1 MKRGLK
7 KKGSSLVAVLV
18 ICSIILVTATTMI
31 GVATTDVRMRMN
43 ESKKLQNMYKAD
55 SGLEI
60 FNNIILKDSEAAIV
74 YAQNKVKGNDLV
86 GGAIANTSD
95 EDVYNALNKDFKAYF
110 IRALIS
116 GEKDGTNEEVTITD
130 SKSKESVSIVQNLND
145 QIKDEKAKDSRTD
158 DKITISSNDK
168 KISRL
173 ILSLVN
179 YRYITLV
186 NQDGINA
193 DYKNAFSSEIAKPTI
208 KISNI
213 QYNDSEKSI
222 KFTIRSSFSCA
233 ETSTTKLANK
243 KVIETSF
250 KITAPEY
257 ADIINRTN
265 STGEIDIMA
274 PYSNVLTVD
283 GNLDVNS
290 SLTLGGNSW
299 VKGDADTA
307 ASANQS
313 IVFSKYNGG
322 IKLANGKNITTN
334 PVGTTYPGNIYTAG
348 TFSLV
353 NGSTATLSGNLY
365 SSNTYIG
372 PSSTNDSS
380 SRDNTIT
387 VGDMI
392 TYNDLGINSL
402 ASTINM
408 NNYYGI
414 NSTTTD
420 STNGGK
426 NNASKRSSCIIINN
440 YNMDSRLNIN
450 NDAYI
455 AGVAYINTGDE
466 NGDNGEY
473 ETGESIAVRGNYKA
487 YQEALTQ
494 IGETTINP
502 GFKYYDP
509 VSLLETING
518 QAATVQNKRDY
529 FNEYYQHNV
538 FKDGKVT
545 IDGRVY
551 STGAIVTTDNK
562 NANDFDI
569 QDVNVINARRTYAL
583 NVLSMNSNLTD
594 AQLDDVYNDG
604 VVTKTVKGPN
614 GIVNFDAMD
623 PEVRVSVSNPGQ
635 GLVNALSNCAYVL
648 GNDENETIVISPGR
662 ISVEGHTEPPTGTA
676 CTQCFN
682 FAQEGGAD
690 IVNAVIIT
698 KGNVKIEDGVNFN
711 GCIIAGGSVEVGKEE
726 TEEVKN
732 TKGVTLTYDASV
744 VGQII
749 TVNHL
754 SKYFNKNMTVV
765 ERLTV
770 NNGDIINI
778 DPTET
783 NSYNV
788 DGVVD
793 RGLWK
798 LIENQYDR

>member
-74 YAQNKVKGNDLV
+74 YAQNKVQANNLI

-95 EDVYNALNKDFKAYF
+95 EDIYNTLNKDFKAYF
-110 IRALIS
+110 IKALIS
-116 GEKDGTNEEVTITD
+116 GVTVTNEGTITGNQSLD
-130 SKSKESVSIVQNLND
+130 D
-145 QIKDEKAKDSRTD
+145 QYNNIAVDSRTD
-158 DKITISSNDK
+158 ETIIIDQSTTNPVST
-168 KISRL
+168 L
-173 ILSLVN
+173 LVSLKN
-179 YRYITLV
+179 YRYIKSLDAVT
-186 NQDGINA
+186 GITNE
-193 DYKNAFSSEIAKPTI
+193 YKDAFGTAEKPVI
-208 KISNI
+208 KVFDIK
-213 QYNDSEKSI
+213 YNDVEKTI
-222 KFTIRSSFSCA
+222 KFTIRSSFSCS
-233 ETSTTKLANK
+233 ETSNTKLPNK

-265 STGEIDIMA
+265 SSGEIDIMA

-283 GNLDVNS
+283 GNLDINS
-290 SLTLGGNSW
+290 SLTLGGNTW
-299 VKGDADTA
+299 VKGDANTA
-307 ASANQS
+307 ASQNQS

-322 IKLANGKNITTN
+322 IKLASGKNITTN
-334 PVGTTYPGNIYTAG
+334 PVATTGTTYQGNIYTAG

-414 NSTTTD
+414 NSTTTN

-440 YNMDSRLNIN
+440 YNMDSILKIN

-466 NGDNGEY
+466 NSDNGEY

-545 IDGRVY
+545 IGGRIY

-562 NANDFDI
+562 NANDLDI
-569 QDVNVINARRTYAL
+569 QDVNVINARRTYAQT
-583 NVLSMNSNLTD
+583 VLSMNSDLSE
-594 AQLDDVYNDG
+594 AQLDNVYNNG
-604 VVTKTVKGPN
+604 TVIKTVKGSN
-614 GIVNFDAMD
+614 GTTGVVNFGAMD
-623 PEVRVSVSNPGQ
+623 PGVSVSVSNPGQ

-682 FAQEGGAD
+682 FAQENGED

-698 KGNVKIEDGVNFN
+698 KGNVKIEDGVNFK
-711 GCIIAGGSVEVGKEE
+711 GCIIAGGNVEVEE
-726 TEEVKN
+726 GTE
-732 TKGVTLTYDASV
+732 GVELTYNASV

-754 SKYFNKNMTVV
+754 SNYFNENMTVV

-788 DGVVD
+788 DGVVNK
-793 RGLWK
+793 GLWK

>member
-74 YAQNKVKGNDLV
+74 YAQNKVQANNLI

-95 EDVYNALNKDFKAYF
+95 EDIYNTLNKDFKAYF
-110 IRALIS
+110 IKALIS
-116 GEKDGTNEEVTITD
+116 GVTVTNEGTITGYQSLD
-130 SKSKESVSIVQNLND
+130 D
-145 QIKDEKAKDSRTD
+145 QYNNIAVDSRTD
-158 DKITISSNDK
+158 ETIIIDQSTTNPVST
-168 KISRL
+168 L
-173 ILSLVN
+173 LVSLKN
-179 YRYITLV
+179 YRYIKSLDAVT
-186 NQDGINA
+186 GITNE
-193 DYKNAFSSEIAKPTI
+193 YKDAFGTAEKPVI
-208 KISNI
+208 KVFDIK
-213 QYNDSEKSI
+213 YNDAEKSI

-257 ADIINRTN
+257 ADIIKRTN
-265 STGEIDIMA
+265 STGEINIMA

-283 GNLDVNS
+283 GNLDVKN
-290 SLTLGGNSW
+290 SLTLGGNTW

-307 ASANQS
+307 ASQNQS

-322 IKLANGKNITTN
+322 IKLASGKNITTN
-334 PVGTTYPGNIYTAG
+334 PVATTGITYQGNIYTAG

-440 YNMDSRLNIN
+440 YNMNSRLNIA

-466 NGDNGEY
+466 NSDNGEY
-473 ETGESIAVRGNYKA
+473 ETGESIAVRGNYKV

-509 VSLLETING
+509 VKLLETIDG

-529 FNEYYQHNV
+529 FNEYYQNNV

-545 IDGRVY
+545 IGGRVY
-551 STGAIVTTDNK
+551 STGAIVTTNNK
-562 NANDFDI
+562 NADDFDI
-569 QDVNVINARRTYAL
+569 QDVNVINARRRYAL

-662 ISVEGHTEPPTGTA
+662 ISVEGHTEPPTGTD

-682 FAQEGGAD
+682 FAQEAGED

-711 GCIIAGGSVEVGKEE
+711 GCIIAGGNVEIEE
-726 TEEVKN
+726 GTE
-732 TKGVTLTYDASV
+732 GVDLTYNASV

-749 TVNHL
+749 TVNRL
-754 SKYFNKNMTVV
+754 FNYFNQDMNVV
-765 ERLTV
+765 ERLAV
-770 NNGDIINI
+770 NNGDIINV

-788 DGVVD
+788 DSIVNK
-793 RGLWK
+793 GLWK

>member
-74 YAQNKVKGNDLV
+74 YAQNKVQANNLI

-95 EDVYNALNKDFKAYF
+95 EDIYNTLNKDFKAYF
-110 IRALIS
+110 IKALIS
-116 GEKDGTNEEVTITD
+116 GVTVTNEGTITGNQSLD
-130 SKSKESVSIVQNLND
+130 D
-145 QIKDEKAKDSRTD
+145 QYNNIAVDSRTD
-158 DKITISSNDK
+158 ETIIIDQSTTNPVST
-168 KISRL
+168 L
-173 ILSLVN
+173 LVSLKN
-179 YRYITLV
+179 YRYIKSLDAVT
-186 NQDGINA
+186 GITNE
-193 DYKNAFSSEIAKPTI
+193 YKDAFGTAEKPVI
-208 KISNI
+208 KVFDIK
-213 QYNDSEKSI
+213 YNDAEKSI

-265 STGEIDIMA
+265 SSGEIDIMA

-283 GNLDVNS
+283 GNLDINS
-290 SLTLGGNSW
+290 SLTLGGNTW

-307 ASANQS
+307 ASQNQS

-322 IKLANGKNITTN
+322 IKLASGKNITTN
-334 PVGTTYPGNIYTAG
+334 PVATTGTTYQGNIYTAG

-402 ASTINM
+402 ASKINM

-414 NSTTTD
+414 NSTTTN

-440 YNMDSRLNIN
+440 YNMDSKLKIN

-466 NGDNGEY
+466 NSDNGEY

-518 QAATVQNKRDY
+518 QVATVQNKRDY
-529 FNEYYQHNV
+529 FNEYYQNNV

-545 IDGRVY
+545 IGGRVY
-551 STGAIVTTDNK
+551 STGAIVTTDENK
-562 NANDFDI
+562 NANDLDI
-569 QDVNVINARRTYAL
+569 QDVNVINARRTYAQT
-583 NVLSMNSNLTD
+583 VLSMNSDLSEV
-594 AQLDDVYNDG
+594 QLDNVYNNG
-604 VVTKTVKGPN
+604 TVIKTVKGSN
-614 GIVNFDAMD
+614 GTTGVVNFDAMD
-623 PEVRVSVSNPGQ
+623 PGVSVSVSNPGQ

-682 FAQEGGAD
+682 FAQENGQD

-698 KGNVKIEDGVNFN
+698 KGNVKIEDGVNFK
-711 GCIIAGGSVEVGKEE
+711 GCIIAGGNVEVEE
-726 TEEVKN
+726 GTE
-732 TKGVTLTYDASV
+732 GVELTYNASV

-754 SKYFNKNMTVV
+754 SNYFNENMTVV

-788 DGVVD
+788 DGVVNK
-793 RGLWK
+793 GLWK

>member
-74 YAQNKVKGNDLV
+74 YAQNKVQANNLI

-95 EDVYNALNKDFKAYF
+95 EDIYNTLNKDFKAYF
-110 IRALIS
+110 IKALIS
-116 GEKDGTNEEVTITD
+116 GVTVTNEGTITGYQSLD
-130 SKSKESVSIVQNLND
+130 D
-145 QIKDEKAKDSRTD
+145 QYNNIAVDSRTD
-158 DKITISSNDK
+158 ETIIIDQSTTNPVST
-168 KISRL
+168 L
-173 ILSLVN
+173 LVSLKN
-179 YRYITLV
+179 YRYIKSLDAVT
-186 NQDGINA
+186 GITNE
-193 DYKNAFSSEIAKPTI
+193 YKDAFGTAEKPVI
-208 KISNI
+208 KVFDIK
-213 QYNDSEKSI
+213 YNDAEKSI

-265 STGEIDIMA
+265 SSGEIDIMA

-283 GNLDVNS
+283 GNLNVNS
-290 SLTLGGNSW
+290 TLTLGGNTW

-307 ASANQS
+307 ASENQS

-322 IKLANGKNITTN
+322 IKLASGKNITTN
-334 PVGTTYPGNIYTAG
+334 PVATTGTTYQGNIYTAG

-402 ASTINM
+402 ASKINM

-414 NSTTTD
+414 NSTTTN

-440 YNMDSRLNIN
+440 YNMDSKLKIN

-455 AGVAYINTGDE
+455 AGVAYINTGNE
-466 NGDNGEY
+466 NSDNGEY

-494 IGETTINP
+494 IGGNTINP

-509 VSLLETING
+509 VNLLETING
-518 QAATVQNKRDY
+518 QVATVQNKRDY
-529 FNEYYQHNV
+529 FNEYYQNNV

-545 IDGRVY
+545 IGGRVY

-562 NANDFDI
+562 NANDLDI
-569 QDVNVINARRTYAL
+569 QDVNVINARRTYAQT
-583 NVLSMNSNLTD
+583 VLSMNSDLSE
-594 AQLDDVYNDG
+594 AQLDNVYNDG
-604 VVTKTVKGPN
+604 VVTKTVKGSN
-614 GIVNFDAMD
+614 GTAAVVNFDAMD
-623 PEVRVSVSNPGQ
+623 PGVRVSVSNPGQ

-682 FAQEGGAD
+682 FAQENGED

-698 KGNVKIEDGVNFN
+698 KGNVKIEDGVNFK
-711 GCIIAGGSVEVGKEE
+711 GCIIAGGNVEVEE
-726 TEEVKN
+726 GTE
-732 TKGVTLTYDASV
+732 GVELTYNASV

-754 SKYFNKNMTVV
+754 SNYFNENMTVV

-788 DGVVD
+788 DGVVN

>member
-74 YAQNKVKGNDLV
+74 YAQNKVQANNLI

-95 EDVYNALNKDFKAYF
+95 EDIYNTLNKDFKAYF
-110 IRALIS
+110 IKALIS
-116 GEKDGTNEEVTITD
+116 GVTVTNEGTITGYQSLD
-130 SKSKESVSIVQNLND
+130 D
-145 QIKDEKAKDSRTD
+145 QYNNIAVDSRTD
-158 DKITISSNDK
+158 ETIIIDQSTTNPVST
-168 KISRL
+168 L
-173 ILSLVN
+173 LVSLKN
-179 YRYITLV
+179 YRYIKSLDAVT
-186 NQDGINA
+186 GITNE
-193 DYKNAFSSEIAKPTI
+193 YKDAFGTAEKPVI
-208 KISNI
+208 KVFDIK
-213 QYNDSEKSI
+213 YNDVEKTI
-222 KFTIRSSFSCA
+222 KFTIRSSFSCS
-233 ETSTTKLANK
+233 ETSNTKLPNK

-265 STGEIDIMA
+265 SSGEIDIMA

-283 GNLDVNS
+283 GNLDINS
-290 SLTLGGNSW
+290 SLTLGGNTW
-299 VKGDADTA
+299 VKGDANTA

-322 IKLANGKNITTN
+322 IKLASGKNITTN
-334 PVGTTYPGNIYTAG
+334 PVATTGTTYQGNIYTAG

-420 STNGGK
+420 STNSGK

-440 YNMDSRLNIN
+440 YNMTSRLNIA

-466 NGDNGEY
+466 NSDNGEY

-487 YQEALTQ
+487 YQEALTK
-494 IGETTINP
+494 IGENTINP

-509 VSLLETING
+509 VKLLETING

-529 FNEYYQHNV
+529 FNEYYKKNV
-538 FKDGKVT
+538 LSKKDGNVT
-545 IDGRVY
+545 IGGRVY

-562 NANDFDI
+562 NANDLDI
-569 QDVNVINARRTYAL
+569 QDVNVINARRTYAQT
-583 NVLSMNSNLTD
+583 VLSMNSDLSE
-594 AQLDDVYNDG
+594 AQLDNVYNDG
-604 VVTKTVKGPN
+604 VVTKTVKGSN
-614 GIVNFDAMD
+614 GTAAVVNFDAMD
-623 PEVRVSVSNPGQ
+623 PGVSVSVSNPGQ

-682 FAQEGGAD
+682 FAQENGED

-698 KGNVKIEDGVNFN
+698 KGNVKIEDGVNFK
-711 GCIIAGGSVEVGKEE
+711 GCIIAGGNVEVEE
-726 TEEVKN
+726 GTE
-732 TKGVTLTYDASV
+732 GVELTYNASV

-754 SKYFNKNMTVV
+754 SNYFNENMTVV

-788 DGVVD
+788 DGVVNK
-793 RGLWK
+793 GLWK

>member
-74 YAQNKVKGNDLV
+74 YAQNKVQANNLI

-95 EDVYNALNKDFKAYF
+95 EDIYNTLNKDFKAYF
-110 IRALIS
+110 IKALIS
-116 GEKDGTNEEVTITD
+116 GVTVTNEGTITGYQSLD
-130 SKSKESVSIVQNLND
+130 D
-145 QIKDEKAKDSRTD
+145 QYNNIAVDSRTD
-158 DKITISSNDK
+158 ETIIIDQSTTNPVST
-168 KISRL
+168 L
-173 ILSLVN
+173 LVSLKN
-179 YRYITLV
+179 YRYIKSLDAVT
-186 NQDGINA
+186 GITNE
-193 DYKNAFSSEIAKPTI
+193 YKDAFGTAEKPVI
-208 KISNI
+208 KVFDIK
-213 QYNDSEKSI
+213 YNDAEKSI

-265 STGEIDIMA
+265 SSGEIDIMA

-283 GNLDVNS
+283 GNLNVNS
-290 SLTLGGNSW
+290 TLTLGGNTW

-307 ASANQS
+307 ASENQS

-322 IKLANGKNITTN
+322 IKLASGKNITTN
-334 PVGTTYPGNIYTAG
+334 PVATTGTTYQGNIYTAG

-402 ASTINM
+402 ASKINM

-440 YNMDSRLNIN
+440 YNMDSKLKIN

-455 AGVAYINTGDE
+455 AGVAYINTGNE
-466 NGDNGEY
+466 NSDNGEY

-545 IDGRVY
+545 IGGRVY
-551 STGAIVTTDNK
+551 STGAIVTTDENK
-562 NANDFDI
+562 NANDLDI
-569 QDVNVINARRTYAL
+569 QDVNVINARRTYAQT
-583 NVLSMNSNLTD
+583 VLSMNSDLSEV
-594 AQLDDVYNDG
+594 QLDNVYNNG
-604 VVTKTVKGPN
+604 TVIKTVKGSN
-614 GIVNFDAMD
+614 GTTGVVNFDAMD
-623 PEVRVSVSNPGQ
+623 PGVSVSVSNPGQ

-648 GNDENETIVISPGR
+648 GREENETIVISPGR

-682 FAQEGGAD
+682 FAQENGED

-698 KGNVKIEDGVNFN
+698 KGNVKIEDGVNFK
-711 GCIIAGGSVEVGKEE
+711 GCIIAGGNVEVEE
-726 TEEVKN
+726 GTE
-732 TKGVTLTYDASV
+732 GVELTYNASV

-754 SKYFNKNMTVV
+754 SNYFNENMTVV

-788 DGVVD
+788 DGVVN

>member
-74 YAQNKVKGNDLV
+74 YAQNKVQANNLI

-95 EDVYNALNKDFKAYF
+95 EDIYNTLNKDFKAYF
-110 IRALIS
+110 IKALIS
-116 GEKDGTNEEVTITD
+116 GVTVTNEGTITGNQSLD
-130 SKSKESVSIVQNLND
+130 D
-145 QIKDEKAKDSRTD
+145 QYNNIAVDSRTD
-158 DKITISSNDK
+158 ETIIIDQSTTNPVST
-168 KISRL
+168 L
-173 ILSLVN
+173 LVSLKN
-179 YRYITLV
+179 YRYIKSLDAVT
-186 NQDGINA
+186 GITNE
-193 DYKNAFSSEIAKPTI
+193 YKDAFGTAEKPVI
-208 KISNI
+208 KVFDIK
-213 QYNDSEKSI
+213 YNDAEKSI
-222 KFTIRSSFSCA
+222 KFTIRSSFSCS
-233 ETSTTKLANK
+233 ETSNTKLPNK

-265 STGEIDIMA
+265 SSREIDIMA

-283 GNLDVNS
+283 GNLDINS
-290 SLTLGGNSW
+290 SLTLGGNTW

-307 ASANQS
+307 ASQNQS

-322 IKLANGKNITTN
+322 IKLASGKNITTN
-334 PVGTTYPGNIYTAG
+334 PVATTGTTYQGNIYTAG

-414 NSTTTD
+414 NSTTTN

-440 YNMDSRLNIN
+440 YNMTSRLNIA

-466 NGDNGEY
+466 NSDNGEY

-487 YQEALTQ
+487 YQEALTK
-494 IGETTINP
+494 IGENTINP

-509 VSLLETING
+509 VKLLETING
-518 QAATVQNKRDY
+518 EAATVQNKRDY
-529 FNEYYQHNV
+529 FNEYYKKNV
-538 FKDGKVT
+538 LSKKDGNVT
-545 IDGRVY
+545 IGGRVY

-562 NANDFDI
+562 NANDLDI
-569 QDVNVINARRTYAL
+569 QDVNVINARRTYAQT
-583 NVLSMNSNLTD
+583 VLSMNSDLSE
-594 AQLDDVYNDG
+594 AQLDNVYNDG
-604 VVTKTVKGPN
+604 VVTKTVKGSN
-614 GIVNFDAMD
+614 GTTGVVNFDAMD
-623 PEVRVSVSNPGQ
+623 PGVSVSVSNPGQ

-682 FAQEGGAD
+682 FAQENGED

-711 GCIIAGGSVEVGKEE
+711 GCIIAGGNVEVEE
-726 TEEVKN
+726 GTE
-732 TKGVTLTYDASV
+732 GVELTYNASV

-754 SKYFNKNMTVV
+754 SNYFNENMTVV

-788 DGVVD
+788 DGVVNK
-793 RGLWK
+793 GLWK

>member
-1 MKRGLK
+1 MVIKVKRGLK

-74 YAQNKVKGNDLV
+74 YAQNKVQANNLV

-95 EDVYNALNKDFKAYF
+95 EDVYNTLNKDFKAYF
-110 IRALIS
+110 IKGLIS
-116 GEKDGTNEEVTITD
+116 GVTVTNEGTITGNQSLD
-130 SKSKESVSIVQNLND
+130 D
-145 QIKDEKAKDSRTD
+145 QYNNIAVDSRTD
-158 DKITISSNDK
+158 ETIIIDQSTTNPVST
-168 KISRL
+168 L
-173 ILSLVN
+173 LVSLKN
-179 YRYITLV
+179 YRYIKSLDAVT
-186 NQDGINA
+186 GITNE
-193 DYKNAFSSEIAKPTI
+193 YKDAFGTAEKPVI
-208 KISNI
+208 KVFDIK
-213 QYNDSEKSI
+213 YNDVEKSI
-222 KFTIRSSFSCA
+222 KFTIRSSFSCS
-233 ETSTTKLANK
+233 ETSNTKLPNK

-265 STGEIDIMA
+265 SSGEIDIMA

-283 GNLDVNS
+283 GNLDINS
-290 SLTLGGNSW
+290 SLTLGGNTW
-299 VKGDADTA
+299 VKGDANTA

-334 PVGTTYPGNIYTAG
+334 PVATTGITYQGNIYTAG

-414 NSTTTD
+414 NSTTTN

-440 YNMDSRLNIN
+440 YNMDSILKIN

-455 AGVAYINTGDE
+455 AGVAYINTGNE
-466 NGDNGEY
+466 NSDNGEY

-545 IDGRVY
+545 IGGRIY

-562 NANDFDI
+562 NANDLDI
-569 QDVNVINARRTYAL
+569 QDVNVINARRTYAQT
-583 NVLSMNSNLTD
+583 VLSMNSDLSE
-594 AQLDDVYNDG
+594 AQLDNVYNDG
-604 VVTKTVKGPN
+604 VVTKTVKGSN
-614 GIVNFDAMD
+614 GTAAVVNFDAMD
-623 PEVRVSVSNPGQ
+623 PGVSVSVSNPGQ

-662 ISVEGHTEPPTGTA
+662 ISVEGHTEPPTGTD

-690 IVNAVIIT
+690 IVNAVNAVIIT

-711 GCIIAGGSVEVGKEE
+711 GCIIAGGNVEVVEG
-726 TEEVKN
+726 TE
-732 TKGVTLTYDASV
+732 GVELTYNASV

-754 SKYFNKNMTVV
+754 SNYFNENMTVV

-788 DGVVD
+788 DGVVNK
-793 RGLWK
+793 GLWK

>member
-31 GVATTDVRMRMN
+31 GVATTDIRMRMN

-74 YAQNKVKGNDLV
+74 YAQNKVQGNNLV

-95 EDVYNALNKDFKAYF
+95 EDVYNTLNKDFKAYF
-110 IRALIS
+110 IKALLS
-116 GEKDGTNEEVTITD
+116 GVTVTNEGTRTGN
-130 SKSKESVSIVQNLND
+130 QNLDAQYNA
-145 QIKDEKAKDSRTD
+145 IVEDSRTD
-158 DKITISSNDK
+158 ETIIIDQSVTNPVST
-168 KISRL
+168 L
-173 ILSLVN
+173 LVSLKN
-179 YRYITLV
+179 YRYIESLDAAT
-186 NQDGINA
+186 GITNE
-193 DYKNAFSSEIAKPTI
+193 YKDAFGTAEKPVI
-208 KISNI
+208 KVFDIN
-213 QYNDSEKSI
+213 YNDVEKTI
-222 KFTIRSSFSCA
+222 KFTIRSSFSCT

-257 ADIINRTN
+257 ADIIKRTN
-265 STGEIDIMA
+265 SSGEIDIMA

-290 SLTLGGNSW
+290 TLTLGGNAW
-299 VKGDADTA
+299 IKGDADTA
-307 ASANQS
+307 ASQNQS

-322 IKLANGKNITTN
+322 IKLASGKNIITN
-334 PVGTTYPGNIYTAG
+334 SVGANYPGNIYTAG

-440 YNMDSRLNIN
+440 YNMNSRLNIV

-455 AGVAYINTGDE
+455 AGVAYINTGNE
-466 NGDNGEY
+466 NSDNGEY

-509 VSLLETING
+509 VKLLETING

-529 FNEYYQHNV
+529 FNEYYQNNV

-545 IDGRVY
+545 IGGRVY

-569 QDVNVINARRTYAL
+569 QDVNVINARRKYAL

-594 AQLDDVYNDG
+594 AQLDNVYNAG
-604 VVTKTVKGPN
+604 IVTKTVKGSN
-614 GIVNFDAMD
+614 GTAAVVNFDAMD

-682 FAQEGGAD
+682 FEQEAGED

-711 GCIIAGGSVEVGKEE
+711 GCIIAGGNVEIEE
-726 TEEVKN
+726 GTE
-732 TKGVTLTYDASV
+732 GVDLTYNASV

-754 SKYFNKNMTVV
+754 SNYFNQDMNVV
-765 ERLTV
+765 ERLAV
-770 NNGDIINI
+770 NNGDIINV

-788 DGVVD
+788 DSIVNK
-793 RGLWK
+793 GLWK

>member
-74 YAQNKVKGNDLV
+74 YAQNKVQANNLI

-95 EDVYNALNKDFKAYF
+95 EDIYNTLNKDFKAYF
-110 IRALIS
+110 IKALIS
-116 GEKDGTNEEVTITD
+116 GVTVTNEGTITGYQSLD
-130 SKSKESVSIVQNLND
+130 D
-145 QIKDEKAKDSRTD
+145 QYNNIAVDSRTD
-158 DKITISSNDK
+158 ETIIIDQSTTNPVST
-168 KISRL
+168 L
-173 ILSLVN
+173 LVSLKN
-179 YRYITLV
+179 YRYIKSLDAVT
-186 NQDGINA
+186 GITNE
-193 DYKNAFSSEIAKPTI
+193 YKDAFGTAEKPVI
-208 KISNI
+208 KVFDIK
-213 QYNDSEKSI
+213 YNDAEKSI

-257 ADIINRTN
+257 ADIIKRTN
-265 STGEIDIMA
+265 SSGEIDIMA

-283 GNLDVNS
+283 GNLDVKN
-290 SLTLGGNSW
+290 SLTLGGNTW

-307 ASANQS
+307 ASQNQS

-322 IKLANGKNITTN
+322 IKLASGKNITTN
-334 PVGTTYPGNIYTAG
+334 PVATTGITYQGNIYTAG

-402 ASTINM
+402 ASKINM

-440 YNMDSRLNIN
+440 YNMDSKLKIN

-455 AGVAYINTGDE
+455 AGVAYINTGNE
-466 NGDNGEY
+466 NSDNGEY

-494 IGETTINP
+494 IGGNTINP

-509 VSLLETING
+509 VNLLETING
-518 QAATVQNKRDY
+518 QVATVQNKRDY
-529 FNEYYQHNV
+529 FNEYYQNNV

-545 IDGRVY
+545 IGGRVY

-562 NANDFDI
+562 NANDLDI
-569 QDVNVINARRTYAL
+569 QDVNVINARRTYAQT
-583 NVLSMNSNLTD
+583 VLSMNSDLSE
-594 AQLDDVYNDG
+594 AQLDNVYNDG
-604 VVTKTVKGPN
+604 VVTKTVKGSN
-614 GIVNFDAMD
+614 GTAAVVNFDAMD
-623 PEVRVSVSNPGQ
+623 PGVSVSVSNPGQ

-682 FAQEGGAD
+682 FAQENGED

-698 KGNVKIEDGVNFN
+698 KGNVKIEDGVNFK
-711 GCIIAGGSVEVGKEE
+711 GCIIAGGNVEVEE
-726 TEEVKN
+726 GTE
-732 TKGVTLTYDASV
+732 GVELTYNASV

-754 SKYFNKNMTVV
+754 SNYFNENMTVV

-788 DGVVD
+788 DGVVNK
-793 RGLWK
+793 GLWK

>member
-1 MKRGLK
+1 MVIKVKRGLK

-74 YAQNKVKGNDLV
+74 YAQNKVQANNLV

-95 EDVYNALNKDFKAYF
+95 EDVYNTLNKDFKAYF
-110 IRALIS
+110 IKGLIS
-116 GEKDGTNEEVTITD
+116 GVTVTNEGTITGNQSLD
-130 SKSKESVSIVQNLND
+130 D
-145 QIKDEKAKDSRTD
+145 QYNNIAVDSRTD
-158 DKITISSNDK
+158 ETIIIDQSTTNPVST
-168 KISRL
+168 L
-173 ILSLVN
+173 LVSLKN
-179 YRYITLV
+179 YRYIKSLDAVT
-186 NQDGINA
+186 GITNE
-193 DYKNAFSSEIAKPTI
+193 YKDAFGTAEKPVI
-208 KISNI
+208 KVFDIK
-213 QYNDSEKSI
+213 YNDAEKSI

-265 STGEIDIMA
+265 SSGEIDIMA

-283 GNLDVNS
+283 GNLDVKN
-290 SLTLGGNSW
+290 SLTLGGNTW

-307 ASANQS
+307 ASQNQS

-334 PVGTTYPGNIYTAG
+334 PVATTGITYQGNIYTAG

-414 NSTTTD
+414 NSTTTN

-440 YNMDSRLNIN
+440 YNMDSILKIN

-455 AGVAYINTGDE
+455 AGVAYINTGNE
-466 NGDNGEY
+466 NSDNGEY

-545 IDGRVY
+545 IGGRIY

-562 NANDFDI
+562 NANDLDI
-569 QDVNVINARRTYAL
+569 QDVNVINARRTYAQT
-583 NVLSMNSNLTD
+583 VLSMNSDLSE
-594 AQLDDVYNDG
+594 AQLDNVYNDG
-604 VVTKTVKGPN
+604 VVTKTVKGSN
-614 GIVNFDAMD
+614 GTAAVVNFDAMD
-623 PEVRVSVSNPGQ
+623 PGVSVSVSNPGQ

-662 ISVEGHTEPPTGTA
+662 ISVEGHTEPPTGTD

-690 IVNAVIIT
+690 IVNAVNAVIIT

-711 GCIIAGGSVEVGKEE
+711 GCIIAGGNVEVVEG
-726 TEEVKN
+726 TE
-732 TKGVTLTYDASV
+732 GVELTYNASV

-754 SKYFNKNMTVV
+754 SNYFNENMTVV

-788 DGVVD
+788 DGVVNK
-793 RGLWK
+793 GLWK

>member
-31 GVATTDVRMRMN
+31 GVATTDIRMRMN

-74 YAQNKVKGNDLV
+74 YAQNKVQGNNLV

-95 EDVYNALNKDFKAYF
+95 EDVYNTLNKDFKAYF
-110 IRALIS
+110 IKALLS
-116 GEKDGTNEEVTITD
+116 GVTVTNEGTRTGN
-130 SKSKESVSIVQNLND
+130 QNLDAQYNA
-145 QIKDEKAKDSRTD
+145 IVEDSRTD
-158 DKITISSNDK
+158 ETIIIDQSVTNPVST
-168 KISRL
+168 L
-173 ILSLVN
+173 LVSLKN
-179 YRYITLV
+179 YRYIESLDAAT
-186 NQDGINA
+186 GITNE
-193 DYKNAFSSEIAKPTI
+193 YKDAFGTAEKPVI
-208 KISNI
+208 KVFDIN
-213 QYNDSEKSI
+213 YNDVEKTI
-222 KFTIRSSFSCA
+222 KFTIRSSFSCV

-257 ADIINRTN
+257 ADIIKRTN

-290 SLTLGGNSW
+290 TLTLGGNAW
-299 VKGDADTA
+299 IKGDANTA
-307 ASANQS
+307 ASQNQS

-322 IKLANGKNITTN
+322 IKLASSKNIITN
-334 PVGTTYPGNIYTAG
+334 SVGANYPGNIYTAG

-440 YNMDSRLNIN
+440 YNMNSRLNIV

-455 AGVAYINTGDE
+455 AGVAYINTGNE
-466 NGDNGEY
+466 NSDNGEY

-509 VSLLETING
+509 VKLLETING

-529 FNEYYQHNV
+529 FNEYYQNNV

-545 IDGRVY
+545 IGGRVY

-569 QDVNVINARRTYAL
+569 QDVNVINARRKYAL

-594 AQLDDVYNDG
+594 AQLDNVYNAG
-604 VVTKTVKGPN
+604 IVTKTVKGSN
-614 GIVNFDAMD
+614 GTSAVVNFDAMD
-623 PEVRVSVSNPGQ
+623 PGVRVSVSNPGQ

-662 ISVEGHTEPPTGTA
+662 ISVEGHTEPPTGTD

-682 FAQEGGAD
+682 FDPAQN

-698 KGNVKIEDGVNFN
+698 NGNVKIEDGVNFR
-711 GCIIAGGSVEVGKEE
+711 GCIIAGGNVEIEE
-726 TEEVKN
+726 GTE
-732 TKGVTLTYDASV
+732 GVDLTYDSSV

-749 TVNHL
+749 TVNNL
-754 SKYFNKNMTVV
+754 SNYFNQDMNVV
-765 ERLTV
+765 ERLAV
-770 NNGDIINI
+770 NNGDIINV

-788 DGVVD
+788 DSIVNK
-793 RGLWK
+793 GLWK

>member
-31 GVATTDVRMRMN
+31 GVATTDIRMRMN

-74 YAQNKVKGNDLV
+74 YAQNKVQGNNLV

-95 EDVYNALNKDFKAYF
+95 EDVYNTLNKDFKAYF
-110 IRALIS
+110 IKALLS
-116 GEKDGTNEEVTITD
+116 GVTVTNEGTRTGN
-130 SKSKESVSIVQNLND
+130 QNLDAQYNA
-145 QIKDEKAKDSRTD
+145 IVEDSRTD
-158 DKITISSNDK
+158 ETIIIDQSVTNPVST
-168 KISRL
+168 L
-173 ILSLVN
+173 LVSLKN
-179 YRYITLV
+179 YRYIESLDAAT
-186 NQDGINA
+186 GITNE
-193 DYKNAFSSEIAKPTI
+193 YKDAFGTAEKPVI
-208 KISNI
+208 KVFDIN
-213 QYNDSEKSI
+213 YNDVEKTI

-257 ADIINRTN
+257 ADIIKRTN
-265 STGEIDIMA
+265 SSGEIDIMA

-290 SLTLGGNSW
+290 TLTLGGNAW
-299 VKGDADTA
+299 IKGDANTA
-307 ASANQS
+307 ASQNQS

-322 IKLANGKNITTN
+322 IKLASGKNIITN
-334 PVGTTYPGNIYTAG
+334 SVGANYPGNIYTAG

-440 YNMDSRLNIN
+440 YNMNSILNIA

-466 NGDNGEY
+466 NSDDGEY

-509 VSLLETING
+509 VKLLETING

-529 FNEYYQHNV
+529 FNEYYQNNV
-538 FKDGKVT
+538 FKNGNVT
-545 IDGRVY
+545 IGGRVY
-551 STGAIVTTDNK
+551 STGAIVTTNNK
-562 NANDFDI
+562 NADDFDI

-583 NVLSMNSNLTD
+583 NVLSMNSNLTA
-594 AQLDDVYNDG
+594 AQLDNVYNDG
-604 VVTKTVKGPN
+604 VVTRTVKGSN
-614 GIVNFDAMD
+614 GTIPVVNFGAMA
-623 PEVRVSVSNPGQ
+623 PGVSVSVSNPGQ

-662 ISVEGHTEPPTGTA
+662 ISVEGHTEPPTGTD

-682 FAQEGGAD
+682 FEQEAGED

-698 KGNVKIEDGVNFN
+698 NGNVKIEDGVNFR
-711 GCIIAGGSVEVGKEE
+711 GCIIAGGNVEIEE
-726 TEEVKN
+726 GTE
-732 TKGVTLTYDASV
+732 GVDLTYDSSV

-749 TVNHL
+749 TVNNL
-754 SKYFNKNMTVV
+754 SNYFNQDMNVV
-765 ERLTV
+765 ERLAV
-770 NNGDIINI
+770 NNGDIINV

-788 DGVVD
+788 DSIVNK
-793 RGLWK
+793 GLWK

>member
-74 YAQNKVKGNDLV
+74 YAQNKVQANNLI

-95 EDVYNALNKDFKAYF
+95 EDIYNTLNKDFKAYF
-110 IRALIS
+110 IKALIS
-116 GEKDGTNEEVTITD
+116 GVTVTNEGTITGYQSLD
-130 SKSKESVSIVQNLND
+130 D
-145 QIKDEKAKDSRTD
+145 QYNNIAVDSRTD
-158 DKITISSNDK
+158 ETIIIDQSTTNPVST
-168 KISRL
+168 L
-173 ILSLVN
+173 LVSLKN
-179 YRYITLV
+179 YRYIKSLDAVT
-186 NQDGINA
+186 GITNE
-193 DYKNAFSSEIAKPTI
+193 YKDAFGTAEKPVI
-208 KISNI
+208 KVFDIK
-213 QYNDSEKSI
+213 YNDAEKSI

-257 ADIINRTN
+257 ADIIKRTN
-265 STGEIDIMA
+265 SSGEIDIMA

-283 GNLDVNS
+283 GNLDVKN
-290 SLTLGGNSW
+290 SLTLGGNTW

-307 ASANQS
+307 ASQNQS

-322 IKLANGKNITTN
+322 IKLASGKNITTN
-334 PVGTTYPGNIYTAG
+334 PVATTGTTYQGNIYTAG

-402 ASTINM
+402 ASKINM

-440 YNMDSRLNIN
+440 YNMDSKLKIN

-455 AGVAYINTGDE
+455 AGVAYINTGNE
-466 NGDNGEY
+466 NSDNGEY

-494 IGETTINP
+494 IGGNTINP

-509 VSLLETING
+509 VNLLETING
-518 QAATVQNKRDY
+518 QVATVQNKRDY
-529 FNEYYQHNV
+529 FNEYYQNNV

-545 IDGRVY
+545 IGGRVY

-562 NANDFDI
+562 NANDLDI
-569 QDVNVINARRTYAL
+569 QDVNVINARRTYAQT
-583 NVLSMNSNLTD
+583 VLSMNSDLSE
-594 AQLDDVYNDG
+594 AQLDNVYNDG
-604 VVTKTVKGPN
+604 VVTKTVKGSN
-614 GIVNFDAMD
+614 GTAAVVNFDAMD
-623 PEVRVSVSNPGQ
+623 PGVSVSVSNPGQ

-682 FAQEGGAD
+682 FAQENGED

-698 KGNVKIEDGVNFN
+698 KGNVKIEDGVNFK
-711 GCIIAGGSVEVGKEE
+711 GCIIAGGNVEVEE
-726 TEEVKN
+726 GTE
-732 TKGVTLTYDASV
+732 GVELTYNASV

-754 SKYFNKNMTVV
+754 SNYFNENMTVV

-788 DGVVD
+788 DGVVNK
-793 RGLWK
+793 GLWK

>member
-74 YAQNKVKGNDLV
+74 YAQNKVQANNLI

-95 EDVYNALNKDFKAYF
+95 EDIYNTLNKDFKAYF
-110 IRALIS
+110 IKALIS
-116 GEKDGTNEEVTITD
+116 GVTVTNEGTITGNQSLD
-130 SKSKESVSIVQNLND
+130 D
-145 QIKDEKAKDSRTD
+145 QYNNIAVDSRTD
-158 DKITISSNDK
+158 ETIIIDQSTTNPVST
-168 KISRL
+168 L
-173 ILSLVN
+173 LVSLKN
-179 YRYITLV
+179 YRYIKSLDAVT
-186 NQDGINA
+186 GITNE
-193 DYKNAFSSEIAKPTI
+193 YKDAFGTAEKPVI
-208 KISNI
+208 KVFDIK
-213 QYNDSEKSI
+213 YNDAEKSI

-265 STGEIDIMA
+265 SSGEIDIMA

-283 GNLDVNS
+283 GNLDINS
-290 SLTLGGNSW
+290 SLTLGGNTW
-299 VKGDADTA
+299 VKGDANTA
-307 ASANQS
+307 ASQNQS

-322 IKLANGKNITTN
+322 IKLASGKNITTN
-334 PVGTTYPGNIYTAG
+334 PVATTGTTYQGNIYTAG

-402 ASTINM
+402 ASKINM

-414 NSTTTD
+414 NSTTTN

-440 YNMDSRLNIN
+440 YNMDSKLKIN

-466 NGDNGEY
+466 NSDNGEY

-518 QAATVQNKRDY
+518 QVATVQNKRDY
-529 FNEYYQHNV
+529 FNEYYQNNV

-545 IDGRVY
+545 IGGRVY

-562 NANDFDI
+562 NANDLDI
-569 QDVNVINARRTYAL
+569 QDVNVINARRTYAQT
-583 NVLSMNSNLTD
+583 VLSMNSDLSE
-594 AQLDDVYNDG
+594 AQLDNVYNDG
-604 VVTKTVKGPN
+604 VVTKTVKGSN
-614 GIVNFDAMD
+614 GTAAVVNFDAMD
-623 PEVRVSVSNPGQ
+623 PGVSVSVSNPGQ

-682 FAQEGGAD
+682 FAQENGED

-698 KGNVKIEDGVNFN
+698 KGNVKIEDGVNFK
-711 GCIIAGGSVEVGKEE
+711 GCIIAGGNVEVEE
-726 TEEVKN
+726 GTE
-732 TKGVTLTYDASV
+732 GVELTYNASV

-754 SKYFNKNMTVV
+754 SNYFNENMTVV

-788 DGVVD
+788 DGVVNK
-793 RGLWK
+793 GLWK

>member
-74 YAQNKVKGNDLV
+74 YAQNKVQANNLI

-95 EDVYNALNKDFKAYF
+95 EDIYNTLNKDFKAYF
-110 IRALIS
+110 IKALIS
-116 GEKDGTNEEVTITD
+116 GVTVTNEGTITGNQSLD
-130 SKSKESVSIVQNLND
+130 D
-145 QIKDEKAKDSRTD
+145 QYNNIAVDSRTD
-158 DKITISSNDK
+158 ETIIIDQSTTNPVST
-168 KISRL
+168 L
-173 ILSLVN
+173 LVSLKN
-179 YRYITLV
+179 YRYIKSLDAVT
-186 NQDGINA
+186 GITNE
-193 DYKNAFSSEIAKPTI
+193 YKDAFGTAEKPVI
-208 KISNI
+208 KVFDIK
-213 QYNDSEKSI
+213 YNDAEKSI

-265 STGEIDIMA
+265 SSGEIDIMA

-283 GNLDVNS
+283 GNLDINS
-290 SLTLGGNSW
+290 SLTLGGNTW
-299 VKGDADTA
+299 VKGDANTA
-307 ASANQS
+307 ASQNQS

-322 IKLANGKNITTN
+322 IKLASGKNITTN
-334 PVGTTYPGNIYTAG
+334 PVATTGTTYQGNIYTAG

-402 ASTINM
+402 ASKINM

-414 NSTTTD
+414 NSTTTN

-440 YNMDSRLNIN
+440 YNMDSKLKIN

-455 AGVAYINTGDE
+455 AGVAYINTGNE
-466 NGDNGEY
+466 NSDNGEY

-509 VSLLETING
+509 VNLLETING
-518 QAATVQNKRDY
+518 QVATVQNKRDY
-529 FNEYYQHNV
+529 FNEYYQNNV

-545 IDGRVY
+545 IGGRVY

-562 NANDFDI
+562 NANDLDI
-569 QDVNVINARRTYAL
+569 QDVNVINARRTYAQT
-583 NVLSMNSNLTD
+583 VLSMNSDLSE
-594 AQLDDVYNDG
+594 AQLDNVYNDG
-604 VVTKTVKGPN
+604 VVTKTVKGSN
-614 GIVNFDAMD
+614 GTAAVVNFDAMD
-623 PEVRVSVSNPGQ
+623 PGVSVSVSNPGQ

-682 FAQEGGAD
+682 FAQENGED

-698 KGNVKIEDGVNFN
+698 KGNVKIEDGVNFK
-711 GCIIAGGSVEVGKEE
+711 GCIIAGGNVEVEE
-726 TEEVKN
+726 GTE
-732 TKGVTLTYDASV
+732 GVELTYNASV

-754 SKYFNKNMTVV
+754 SNYFNENMTVV

-788 DGVVD
+788 DGVVNK
-793 RGLWK
+793 GLWK

>member
-74 YAQNKVKGNDLV
+74 YAQNKVQANNLI

-95 EDVYNALNKDFKAYF
+95 EDIYNTLNKDFKAYF
-110 IRALIS
+110 IKALIS
-116 GEKDGTNEEVTITD
+116 GVTVTNEGTITGYQSLD
-130 SKSKESVSIVQNLND
+130 D
-145 QIKDEKAKDSRTD
+145 QYNNIAVDSRTD
-158 DKITISSNDK
+158 ETIIIDQSTTNPVST
-168 KISRL
+168 L
-173 ILSLVN
+173 LVSLKN
-179 YRYITLV
+179 YRYIKSLDAVT
-186 NQDGINA
+186 GITNE
-193 DYKNAFSSEIAKPTI
+193 YKDAFGTAEKPVI
-208 KISNI
+208 KVFDIK
-213 QYNDSEKSI
+213 YNDAEKSI

-265 STGEIDIMA
+265 SSGEIDIMA

-283 GNLDVNS
+283 GNLDINS
-290 SLTLGGNSW
+290 SLTLGGNTW

-322 IKLANGKNITTN
+322 IKLASGKNITTN
-334 PVGTTYPGNIYTAG
+334 PVATTGTTYQGNIYTAG

-402 ASTINM
+402 ASKINM

-414 NSTTTD
+414 NSTTTN

-440 YNMDSRLNIN
+440 YNMDSILKIN

-455 AGVAYINTGDE
+455 AGVAYINTGNE
-466 NGDNGEY
+466 NSDNGEY

-545 IDGRVY
+545 IGGRVY
-551 STGAIVTTDNK
+551 STGAIVTTDENK
-562 NANDFDI
+562 NANDLDI
-569 QDVNVINARRTYAL
+569 QDVNVINARRTYAQT
-583 NVLSMNSNLTD
+583 VLSMNSDLSE
-594 AQLDDVYNDG
+594 AQLDNVYNDG
-604 VVTKTVKGPN
+604 VVTKTVKGSN
-614 GIVNFDAMD
+614 GTAAVVNFDAMD
-623 PEVRVSVSNPGQ
+623 PGVSVSVSNPGQ

-662 ISVEGHTEPPTGTA
+662 ISVEGHTEPPTGTD

-711 GCIIAGGSVEVGKEE
+711 GCIIAGGNVEVVEG
-726 TEEVKN
+726 N
-732 TKGVTLTYDASV
+732 RGVNLTYDASV

-754 SKYFNKNMTVV
+754 SNYFNENMTVV

-788 DGVVD
+788 DGVVNK
-793 RGLWK
+793 GLWK

>member
-74 YAQNKVKGNDLV
+74 YAQNKVQANNLI

-95 EDVYNALNKDFKAYF
+95 EDIYNTLNKDFKAYF
-110 IRALIS
+110 IKALIS
-116 GEKDGTNEEVTITD
+116 GVTVTNEGTITGNQSLD
-130 SKSKESVSIVQNLND
+130 D
-145 QIKDEKAKDSRTD
+145 QYNNIAVDSRTD
-158 DKITISSNDK
+158 ETIIIDQSTTNPVST
-168 KISRL
+168 L
-173 ILSLVN
+173 LVSLKN
-179 YRYITLV
+179 YRYIKSLDAVT
-186 NQDGINA
+186 GITNE
-193 DYKNAFSSEIAKPTI
+193 YKDAFGTAEKPVI
-208 KISNI
+208 KVFDIK
-213 QYNDSEKSI
+213 YNDAEKSI

-265 STGEIDIMA
+265 SSGEIDIMA

-283 GNLDVNS
+283 GNLDINS
-290 SLTLGGNSW
+290 SLTLGGNTW

-307 ASANQS
+307 ASQNQS

-322 IKLANGKNITTN
+322 IKLASGKNITTN
-334 PVGTTYPGNIYTAG
+334 PVATTGTTYQGNIYTAG

-402 ASTINM
+402 ASKINM

-414 NSTTTD
+414 NSTTTN

-440 YNMDSRLNIN
+440 YNMDSKLKIN

-466 NGDNGEY
+466 NSDNGEY

-518 QAATVQNKRDY
+518 QVATVQNKRDY
-529 FNEYYQHNV
+529 FNEYYQNNV

-545 IDGRVY
+545 IGGRVY

-562 NANDFDI
+562 NANDLDI
-569 QDVNVINARRTYAL
+569 QDVNVINARRTYAQT
-583 NVLSMNSNLTD
+583 VLSMNSDLSE
-594 AQLDDVYNDG
+594 AQLDNVYNDG
-604 VVTKTVKGPN
+604 VVTKTVKGSN
-614 GIVNFDAMD
+614 GTAAVVNFDAMD
-623 PEVRVSVSNPGQ
+623 PGVSVSVSNPGQ

-682 FAQEGGAD
+682 FAQENGED

-698 KGNVKIEDGVNFN
+698 KGNVKIEDGVNFK
-711 GCIIAGGSVEVGKEE
+711 GCIIAGGNVEVEE
-726 TEEVKN
+726 GTE
-732 TKGVTLTYDASV
+732 GVELTYNASV

-754 SKYFNKNMTVV
+754 SNYFNENMTVV

-788 DGVVD
+788 DGVVNK
-793 RGLWK
+793 GLWK

>member
-31 GVATTDVRMRMN
+31 GVATTDIRMRMN

-74 YAQNKVKGNDLV
+74 YAQNKVQGNNLV

-95 EDVYNALNKDFKAYF
+95 EDVYNTLNKDFKAYF
-110 IRALIS
+110 IKALLS
-116 GEKDGTNEEVTITD
+116 GVTVTNEGTMTGN
-130 SKSKESVSIVQNLND
+130 QNLDAQYNN
-145 QIKDEKAKDSRTD
+145 IVEDSRTD
-158 DKITISSNDK
+158 ETIIINQSTTNPVST
-168 KISRL
+168 L
-173 ILSLVN
+173 LVSLKN
-179 YRYITLV
+179 YRYIKTLDAATNITNEYKDAFGTSEKPV
-186 NQDGINA
+186 IKVFNIN
-193 DYKNAFSSEIAKPTI
+193 
-208 KISNI
+208 
-213 QYNDSEKSI
+213 YNDVEKTI

-283 GNLDVNS
+283 GNLNVNS
-290 SLTLGGNSW
+290 TLTLGGNSW
-299 VKGDADTA
+299 IKGDADTA
-307 ASANQS
+307 ASQNQS

-322 IKLANGKNITTN
+322 IKLASGKNIITN
-334 PVGTTYPGNIYTAG
+334 SVGANYPGNIYTAG

-365 SSNTYIG
+365 SSNTYVG

-380 SRDNTIT
+380 SRGNTIT

-402 ASTINM
+402 GSTINM

-414 NSTTTD
+414 NNTTND

-440 YNMDSRLNIN
+440 YNMNSRLNIA

-466 NGDNGEY
+466 NSDDGEY
-473 ETGESIAVRGNYKA
+473 ETGESIAVRGNYKV

-494 IGETTINP
+494 IGGSTINP
-502 GFKYYDP
+502 GFRYYDP
-509 VSLLETING
+509 VKLLETING

-529 FNEYYQHNV
+529 FNEYYQNNV
-538 FKDGKVT
+538 FKDGNVT
-545 IDGRVY
+545 IGGRVY
-551 STGAIVTTDNK
+551 STGAIVTTNNK
-562 NANDFDI
+562 NADDFDI

-583 NVLSMNSNLTD
+583 NVLSMNSNLTG
-594 AQLDDVYNDG
+594 AQLDNVYNDG
-604 VVTKTVKGPN
+604 VVTKTVKGSN
-614 GIVNFDAMD
+614 GTIQVVNFGAMD
-623 PEVRVSVSNPGQ
+623 PGVRVSVSNPGQ

-648 GNDENETIVISPGR
+648 GNDENETILISPER
-662 ISVEGHTEPPTGTA
+662 ISVEGHTEPPTGTD

-682 FAQEGGAD
+682 FDPAQN

-698 KGNVKIEDGVNFN
+698 SGNVKIEDGVNFR
-711 GCIIAGGSVEVGKEE
+711 GCIIAGGNVEIEE
-726 TEEVKN
+726 GTE
-732 TKGVTLTYDASV
+732 GVDLTYDSSV

-749 TVNHL
+749 TVNNL
-754 SKYFNKNMTVV
+754 ANYFNQEMNVV
-765 ERLTV
+765 ERLVV

-788 DGVVD
+788 DSIVNK
-793 RGLWK
+793 GLWK

>member
-31 GVATTDVRMRMN
+31 GVATTDIRMRMN

-74 YAQNKVKGNDLV
+74 YAQNKVQDNNLV

-95 EDVYNALNKDFKAYF
+95 EDVYNTLNKDFKAYF
-110 IRALIS
+110 IKALLS
-116 GEKDGTNEEVTITD
+116 GVTVTNEGTMTGN
-130 SKSKESVSIVQNLND
+130 QNLDNQYD
-145 QIKDEKAKDSRTD
+145 TIVEDSRTD
-158 DKITISSNDK
+158 ETIIIDQSVTNPVST
-168 KISRL
+168 L
-173 ILSLVN
+173 LVSLKN
-179 YRYITLV
+179 YRYIKTL
-186 NQDGINA
+186 DAATGITNE
-193 DYKNAFSSEIAKPTI
+193 YKDAFGTAEKPVI
-208 KISNI
+208 KVFDIN
-213 QYNDSEKSI
+213 YNDAEKTI

-257 ADIINRTN
+257 ADIIKRTN
-265 STGEIDIMA
+265 SSGEIDIMA

-290 SLTLGGNSW
+290 TLTLGGNSW
-299 VKGDADTA
+299 IKGDADTA
-307 ASANQS
+307 ASQNQS

-322 IKLANGKNITTN
+322 IKLASGKNITTN
-334 PVGTTYPGNIYTAG
+334 PVATTGITYQGNIYTAG

-440 YNMDSRLNIN
+440 YNMNSRLNIA

-466 NGDNGEY
+466 NSDNGEY
-473 ETGESIAVRGNYKA
+473 ETGESIAVRGNYKV

-509 VSLLETING
+509 VKLLETING

-529 FNEYYQHNV
+529 FNEYYQNNV
-538 FKDGKVT
+538 FKNGNVT
-545 IDGRVY
+545 IGGRVY

-569 QDVNVINARRTYAL
+569 QDVNVINARRKYAL

-594 AQLDDVYNDG
+594 AQLDNVYNDG
-604 VVTKTVKGPN
+604 VVTRTVKGSN
-614 GIVNFDAMD
+614 GTAAVVNFDAMA
-623 PEVRVSVSNPGQ
+623 PGVSVSVSNPGQ

-662 ISVEGHTEPPTGTA
+662 ISVEGHTEPPTGTD

-682 FAQEGGAD
+682 FAQEAGED

-711 GCIIAGGSVEVGKEE
+711 GCIIAGGNVEIEE
-726 TEEVKN
+726 GTE
-732 TKGVTLTYDASV
+732 GVDLTYNASV

-749 TVNHL
+749 TVNRL
-754 SKYFNKNMTVV
+754 FNYFNQDMNVV
-765 ERLTV
+765 ERLAV
-770 NNGDIINI
+770 NNGDIINV

-788 DGVVD
+788 DSIVNK
-793 RGLWK
+793 GLWK

>member
-74 YAQNKVKGNDLV
+74 YAQNKVQANNLV

-95 EDVYNALNKDFKAYF
+95 EDVYNTLNKDFKAYF
-110 IRALIS
+110 IKGLIS
-116 GEKDGTNEEVTITD
+116 GVTVTNEGTITGNQSLD
-130 SKSKESVSIVQNLND
+130 D
-145 QIKDEKAKDSRTD
+145 QYNNIAVDSRTD
-158 DKITISSNDK
+158 ETIIIDQSTTNPVST
-168 KISRL
+168 L
-173 ILSLVN
+173 LVSLKN
-179 YRYITLV
+179 YRYIKSLDAVT
-186 NQDGINA
+186 GITNE
-193 DYKNAFSSEIAKPTI
+193 YKDAFGTAEKPVI
-208 KISNI
+208 KVFDIK
-213 QYNDSEKSI
+213 YNDAEKSI

-265 STGEIDIMA
+265 SSGEIDIMA

-283 GNLDVNS
+283 GNLDVKN
-290 SLTLGGNSW
+290 SLTLGGNTW

-307 ASANQS
+307 ASQNQS

-334 PVGTTYPGNIYTAG
+334 PVATTGITYQGNIYTAG

-414 NSTTTD
+414 NSTTTN

-440 YNMDSRLNIN
+440 YNMDSILKIN

-455 AGVAYINTGDE
+455 AGVAYINTGNE
-466 NGDNGEY
+466 NSDNGEY

-545 IDGRVY
+545 IGGRIY

-562 NANDFDI
+562 NANDLDI
-569 QDVNVINARRTYAL
+569 QDVNVINARRTYAQT
-583 NVLSMNSNLTD
+583 VLSMNSDLSE
-594 AQLDDVYNDG
+594 AQLDNVYNDG
-604 VVTKTVKGPN
+604 VVTKTVKGSN
-614 GIVNFDAMD
+614 GTAAVVNFDAMD
-623 PEVRVSVSNPGQ
+623 PGVSVSVSNPGQ

-662 ISVEGHTEPPTGTA
+662 ISVEGHTEPPTGTD

-690 IVNAVIIT
+690 IVNAVNAVIIT

-711 GCIIAGGSVEVGKEE
+711 GCIIAGGNVEVVEG
-726 TEEVKN
+726 TE
-732 TKGVTLTYDASV
+732 GVELTYNASV

-754 SKYFNKNMTVV
+754 SNYFNENMTVV

-788 DGVVD
+788 DGVVNK
-793 RGLWK
+793 GLWK

>member
-74 YAQNKVKGNDLV
+74 YAQNKVQANNLI

-95 EDVYNALNKDFKAYF
+95 EDIYNTLNKDFKAYF
-110 IRALIS
+110 IKALIS
-116 GEKDGTNEEVTITD
+116 GVTVTNEGTITGYQSLD
-130 SKSKESVSIVQNLND
+130 D
-145 QIKDEKAKDSRTD
+145 QYNNIAVDSRTD
-158 DKITISSNDK
+158 ETIIIDQSTTNPVST
-168 KISRL
+168 L
-173 ILSLVN
+173 LVSLKN
-179 YRYITLV
+179 YRYIKSLDAVT
-186 NQDGINA
+186 GITNE
-193 DYKNAFSSEIAKPTI
+193 YKDAFGTAEKPVI
-208 KISNI
+208 KVFDIK
-213 QYNDSEKSI
+213 YNDAEKSI

-257 ADIINRTN
+257 ADIIKRTN
-265 STGEIDIMA
+265 SSGEIDIMA

-283 GNLDVNS
+283 GNLDVKN
-290 SLTLGGNSW
+290 SLTLGGNTW

-307 ASANQS
+307 ASQNQS

-322 IKLANGKNITTN
+322 IKLASGKNITTN
-334 PVGTTYPGNIYTAG
+334 PVATTGITYQGNIYTAG

-402 ASTINM
+402 ASKINM

-440 YNMDSRLNIN
+440 YNMDSKLKIN

-466 NGDNGEY
+466 NSDNGEY

-494 IGETTINP
+494 IGGNTINP

-509 VSLLETING
+509 VNLLETING
-518 QAATVQNKRDY
+518 QVATVQNKRDY
-529 FNEYYQHNV
+529 FNEYYQNNV

-545 IDGRVY
+545 IGGRVY

-562 NANDFDI
+562 NANDLDI
-569 QDVNVINARRTYAL
+569 QDVNVINARRTYAQT
-583 NVLSMNSNLTD
+583 VLSMNSDLSE
-594 AQLDDVYNDG
+594 AQLDNVYNDG
-604 VVTKTVKGPN
+604 VVTKTVKGSN
-614 GIVNFDAMD
+614 GTAAVVNFDAMD
-623 PEVRVSVSNPGQ
+623 PGVSVSVSNPGQ

-682 FAQEGGAD
+682 FAQENGED

-698 KGNVKIEDGVNFN
+698 KGNVKIEDGVNFK
-711 GCIIAGGSVEVGKEE
+711 GCIIAGGNVEVEE
-726 TEEVKN
+726 GTE
-732 TKGVTLTYDASV
+732 GVELTYNASV

-754 SKYFNKNMTVV
+754 SNYFNENMTVV

-788 DGVVD
+788 DGVVNK
-793 RGLWK
+793 GLWK